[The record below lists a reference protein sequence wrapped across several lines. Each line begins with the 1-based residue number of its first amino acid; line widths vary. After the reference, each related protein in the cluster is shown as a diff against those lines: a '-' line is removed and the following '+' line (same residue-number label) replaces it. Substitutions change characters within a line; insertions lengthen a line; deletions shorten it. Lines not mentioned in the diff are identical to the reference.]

1 VLLAAPLER
10 RQRLSIHRTDLEV
23 LADSDGELSSEMRLV
38 RWRAV
43 DCICARLLVGEGGE
57 CLPRDDWIS
66 IGRAGPERC

>member
-1 VLLAAPLER
+1 MVLCGVLFAVPLER

-23 LADSDGELSSEMRLV
+23 LADSDEELSSEMRLV

-57 CLPRDDWIS
+57 CL
-66 IGRAGPERC
+66 